1 MDILSFLDFWFTSKI
16 ITQGY
21 RHGWCKTGVKGSG
34 PAACSQCLPSSPKAK
49 RYRLARFQLVSKW
62 PPLQNTVFYLWQM
75 SLVFLSAVRMF
86 YYLFLEFALFST
98 PSRLP
103 TIVNPCIF
111 LLLLCCL
118 SLLGD
123 REHGATGNKPC
134 CISAKGLCWVVFKL
148 SLSRSYPNPIK
159 RVPQVIGISV
169 RMEERVWALKGR
181 KSKFKCQFCHLRAVT
196 LGDT

>member
-34 PAACSQCLPSSPKAK
+34 LTACSQCLPSSPKAK
-49 RYRLARFQLVSKW
+49 LYRLARFQLVSKW

-103 TIVNPCIF
+103 TIVNPCLF

-118 SLLGD
+118 SLLTD
-123 REHGATGNKPC
+123 REHGAPRNKPW
-134 CISAKGLCWVVFKL
+134 CISAKCICWVVFKL

-159 RVPQVIGISV
+159 RESPWLQKLPRWSEFQWG
-169 RMEERVWALKGR
+169 W
-181 KSKFKCQFCHLRAVT
+181 KSM
-196 LGDT
+196 GSEG